1 MPGSANVRFLE
12 ALEFAASAHS
22 AVCHARK
29 GTDFPYISHPIRVA
43 EILDRFERGDDVVVA
58 GFLHDVIEDAGV
70 TSADLEAAFGSRVA
84 ALVQAASEPDKS
96 LPWRERKERTLA
108 NLRSEQDADVIALVA
123 ADKLDNV
130 RALAETLQHDGPD
143 ATWAL
148 FNAGRRD
155 QHWYYRN
162 MAETLLERAPNDLLL
177 RTLDYETQNLFP
189 EPRRETGF
197 FPGRPLG
204 TPHDTRAYLADPI
217 KHWKPDHSA
226 LQLAEAWIGAGGIPD
241 DVRAVLETSDIYA
254 GCEFV
259 EGFFEREVALG
270 TPGRASQTD
279 LMVLVRLAEGYGVV
293 AVEGKAR
300 EPFGPKVRTW
310 NDGPG
315 KQARLDD
322 LCGRLGIDPSRIGHL
337 RYQLFHRAAS
347 ALIEAERYGAIEA
360 LMLVHS
366 FDREAASFD
375 EFQAFAAELGVRG
388 SAIDAITEA
397 VPRGNVALRLGWV
410 RAG

>member
-1 MPGSANVRFLE
+1 
-12 ALEFAASAHS
+12 
-22 AVCHARK
+22 
-29 GTDFPYISHPIRVA
+29 VA
-43 EILDRFERGDDVVVA
+43 EILDRFRRADDVVVA

-70 TSADLEAAFGSRVA
+70 TSDELAEVFGSRVA

-96 LPWRERKERTLA
+96 LPWRERKEHTLA
-108 NLRSEQDADVIALVA
+108 QLKSEEDADVIALVA
-123 ADKLDNV
+123 ADKLDNI
-130 RALAETLQHDGPD
+130 RSLTETLRHDGSR

-155 QHWYYRN
+155 QQWYYRK
-162 MAETLLERAPNDLLL
+162 MAGTLLAHAPNDSLL

-189 EPRRETGF
+189 EPRRDTRF
-197 FPGRPLG
+197 LPGRPLG
-204 TPHDTRAYLADPI
+204 TPHDARAYLADPI

-241 DVRAVLETSDIYA
+241 DVRAVLDRSDVYS
-254 GCEFV
+254 GCELV
-259 EGFFEREVALG
+259 EGLFEREVALG

-279 LMVLVRLAEGYGVV
+279 LLVLVCLAKGYGVI

-300 EPFGPKVRTW
+300 EPFGPVVRTW

-322 LCGRLGIDPSRIGHL
+322 LCARLGLDASRTGDL
-337 RYQLFHRAAS
+337 RYQLLHRAAS
-347 ALIEAERYGAIEA
+347 ALIEAERYGAREA

-366 FDREAASFD
+366 FNRGNASFD
-375 EFQAFAAELGVRG
+375 DFGAFAAELGARG
-388 SAIDAITEA
+388 AAIDAITEA
-397 VPRGNVALRLGWV
+397 VQRGNVALRLGWA
-410 RAG
+410 RAK